1 MMKTERVM
9 RHGVHLFVA
18 LIVVLFLPYALFG
31 KDKRTA
37 RWIAFV
43 NGLEISLA
51 CVFLQPLFLIANPFL
66 ALFSLSPLWKRESHA
81 IRK

>member
-1 MMKTERVM
+1 MKQV
-9 RHGVHLFVA
+9 VHLFVA
-18 LIVVLFLPYALFG
+18 IVVVLLLPYALFG

-37 RWIAFV
+37 GWIAFV

-66 ALFSLSPLWKRESHA
+66 SLFALSPFWKRQTHA